1 MAGNLPRSNQ
11 RAFGLTN
18 TPERPQQERLHTL
31 LGGTMIL
38 EFRAVD
44 RSATRERRDI
54 DSVILPNVPYLT
66 IDGEHYDIAVWA
78 DLDWSQREKVLA
90 MMRAEPVICVQ
101 AKNSRLGPY
110 LLGQALFSPGLL
122 RAKGITVER
131 SIALCGGD
139 EPTLSA
145 VAQEDFGLDVIVDPL
160 VPNRVERKGLLR
172 PNASALRAYW
182 QATGGT
188 LYPQYQI
195 LNPGRR
201 GATRVDGVIVSGGP
215 SQEHAEGT
223 WVDLRDRDVTI
234 VTTTLARACMYS
246 LGMAVFSRCLAERAG
261 ARAKAVLIARD
272 HDSALGPLIEQYPNV
287 EVVASHEIDGLV
299 T

>member
-131 SIALCGGD
+131 SIDRKWRPKPRTCGRNVGR
-139 EPTLSA
+139 SA
-145 VAQEDFGLDVIVDPL
+145 
-160 VPNRVERKGLLR
+160 R
-172 PNASALRAYW
+172 P
-182 QATGGT
+182 
-188 LYPQYQI
+188 
-195 LNPGRR
+195 
-201 GATRVDGVIVSGGP
+201 
-215 SQEHAEGT
+215 
-223 WVDLRDRDVTI
+223 
-234 VTTTLARACMYS
+234 
-246 LGMAVFSRCLAERAG
+246 
-261 ARAKAVLIARD
+261 
-272 HDSALGPLIEQYPNV
+272 
-287 EVVASHEIDGLV
+287 
-299 T
+299 